1 MTDDG
6 PVSGVNRPPK
16 FFDVATDPCDNNPF
30 TAEDP
35 RHRIWRRATRRA
47 EEQLCKLAEL
57 MPVAYKTRLENEWKR
72 VESELIEYG
81 RPLNTISMSALL
93 VPYYQGTFDI
103 WAWRN
108 LAAIAADDDL
118 LIYGRWLLQHAQHWT
133 ELIEGRDEPEDS
145 RRSLVNDLQT
155 ALQGRIAHWKS
166 EARKHLRS
174 QEGQSKSGE
183 VEARVAAA
191 AAEPAGGESGT
202 VAKQTSGAVPVTL
215 KEAGRLSGDEGSVG
229 VGGETVTKEGIELP
243 PGTTP
248 YPKRAAWF
256 QNELV
261 LREWNVHNFQAQG
274 GPDWKTSRKILDG
287 LSVSRSVL
295 EKAAAALSRK
305 KRQVHVRDIP
315 QE

>member
-16 FFDVATDPCDNNPF
+16 FFDVAIDPCDHNPF
-30 TAEDP
+30 PAEDP
-35 RHRIWRRATRRA
+35 RHGIWRRATRRA
-47 EEQLCKLAEL
+47 EEELSKLAEL

-72 VESELIEYG
+72 VESELFKYG
-81 RPLNTISMSALL
+81 RPLSTISMSPLL
-93 VPYYQGTFDI
+93 VPYYQGAFDI

-118 LIYGRWLLQHAQHWT
+118 LIYDRWLLQYAQKWI
-133 ELIEGRDEPEDS
+133 ELIEGRDEPEDPT
-145 RRSLVNDLQT
+145 RSLVNDLQT

-183 VEARVAAA
+183 VESRAA

-202 VAKQTSGAVPVTL
+202 VAKQTGGAVPTTL
-215 KEAGRLSGDEGSVG
+215 KEVGGLSGNAGSVD

-256 QNELV
+256 QNELA
-261 LREWNVHNFQAQG
+261 LREWSVHTFQAQG
-274 GPDWKTSRKILDG
+274 GPNWKTSRKILDG
-287 LSVSRSVL
+287 LSITRSVL
-295 EKAAAALSRK
+295 EKAATALSTG